1 MLAVEPENQSF
12 IPSAGARTHSRT
24 HTCARARAH
33 THKHM
38 VRGLGGLA
46 VVPVLRRY
54 RQGMWSKQVGQISC
68 MAELWVQ

>member
-12 IPSAGARTHSRT
+12 IPSAGVRT
-24 HTCARARAH
+24 HTCARVRAH
-33 THKHM
+33 TPKHM

-54 RQGMWSKQVGQISC
+54 RQGMWNKQVGQISC